1 MSSPEPRTP
10 AGRSRRSRAVRV
22 LGSVVYSLA
31 VLVISLV
38 LVVGLVL
45 LLESRDQSEVEGEG
59 GARAAPYRTDAY
71 AGSVRSRR
79 PNTTIRCAALYRGWQ
94 AVSTSRS

>member
-1 MSSPEPRTP
+1 MGSPERRAP
-10 AGRSRRSRAVRV
+10 GERSRRSRAVRV
-22 LGSVVYSLA
+22 LGSVVYWLA

-38 LVVGLVL
+38 LVIGLLL

-59 GARAAPYRTDAY
+59 GARAAPTGTDAY
-71 AGSVRSRR
+71 TGSVRCSR
-79 PNTTIRCAALYRGWQ
+79 PNTTIRCAALYSGWQ